1 MKTEDK
7 FEYCAH
13 CSKSTFSMEE
23 GRRCALTGKGPEFED
38 RCEHFDGDEAE
49 VEKAIKEEQ
58 RAVEESVGIH
68 GFLAF
73 YLYFC
78 VIGGIILTIISTLVS
93 YVPRADDGLMN
104 GAYSVVSASRAY
116 SINWS
121 LLACDILMLVSFVSI
136 GIYTVVAFHK
146 RLPNAVALAKTHL
159 IWAAV
164 TNGLVLLTGSV
175 GNGAFDNPVRLIFSL
190 VWAGIFFTYLT
201 VSEDV
206 KILIP
211 KETRH
216 LYKGDKIALISII
229 VAILLLFGHGV
240 LEAAGASFTSSTDKN
255 IDRQIELTNAQLPT
269 MLSEGVEYCSIERD
283 GENVIFLYKLKNV
296 HIDYIPAA
304 ALEEGSLMTKERL
317 IYGLNSTKD
326 KFMDIAAKS
335 HNLEFRYI
343 DADGANAYSAKI
355 SPEEYAKA
363 CVDGFMYRTEPET
376 LNRILELGSN
386 MIPEE
391 LIPGTKFNS
400 ISFVDNQIVFNF
412 TITGVNSTEM
422 QGITNGTLR
431 QYLEDNLAVLYG
443 DAIELAMMNKI
454 PITFDFKSD
463 TIDWWEQSVTFN
475 PDEYEAILNAGGN

>member
-1 MKTEDK
+1 
-7 FEYCAH
+7 
-13 CSKSTFSMEE
+13 MEE
-23 GRRCALTGKGPEFED
+23 GRRCSLTGRGPEFED

-49 VEKAIKEEQ
+49 VEKAIKDEQ

-93 YVPRADDGLMN
+93 NVPSADEGLMK
-104 GAYSVVSASRAY
+104 GAYSIVSASRSY

-175 GNGAFDNPVRLIFSL
+175 GNGVFDNPVRLIISL

-216 LYKGDKIALISII
+216 LFKGDKIALVSII
-229 VAILLLFGHGV
+229 AAILILFGYGV
-240 LEAAGASFTSSTDKN
+240 LEVSGISQASGSDKN
-255 IDRQIELTNAQLPT
+255 LDRQIEMTNAQLPIA
-269 MLSEGVEYCSIERD
+269 LSEGLDYCSMERKGD
-283 GENVIFLYKLKNV
+283 DVIFLYRLKNV
-296 HIDYIPAA
+296 HIDDIPGIAI
-304 ALEEGSLMTKERL
+304 EEGSLMTKERL
-317 IYGLNSTKD
+317 VYGLNSTRD
-326 KFMDIAAKS
+326 KFMDNAAKN
-335 HNLEFRYI
+335 HNLVFKYL
-343 DADGANAYSAKI
+343 DADGKEAYSARI
-355 SPEEYAKA
+355 SPEEYARA
-363 CVDGFMYRTEPET
+363 CAEDFKYRTDPET
-376 LNRILELGSN
+376 MNRILELGSN
-386 MIPEE
+386 MITEE
-391 LIPGTKFNS
+391 LIPDTKFNS
-400 ISFVDNQIVFNF
+400 ISFVNDQIVLSF
-412 TITGVNSTEM
+412 TIVGMTSTEM
-422 QGITNGTLR
+422 QNITQGSLR
-431 QYLEDNLAVLYG
+431 QFLEDNLSLLYG
-443 DAIELAMMNKI
+443 DASELAMMNRL
-454 PITFDFKSD
+454 PITFDFTSE
-463 TIDWWEQSVTFN
+463 TLVWWRQSVTFT
-475 PDEYEAILNAGGN
+475 PDEYESVLSRDMES